1 MSFLQK
7 YWIEFAAALVLLMI
21 ITAAWLGEF
30 YQASEQVRQ
39 EVLRLHILAA
49 SDNEEDQK
57 LKLAVRDRLLKES
70 ELWFSDESNKVAAE
84 EWLQERLKDIAAIAE
99 DELKRY
105 GCDDEV
111 GVQLCR
117 AAFSTRVY
125 DTFTLPVGEYDAL
138 RIIIGEG
145 EGQNWWC
152 VLFPNLCLPS
162 SGSKDWFVE
171 LNLQVLQTTPQLEPR
186 FALLEWLQNM
196 KNS

>member
-1 MSFLQK
+1 MSFLRK
-7 YWIEFAAALVLLMI
+7 YSIEIAAVSVLLLII
-21 ITAAWLGEF
+21 ITAWLGEF

-84 EWLQERLKDIAAIAE
+84 EWLQSRLKDIAAIAE
-99 DELKRY
+99 DELKRH
-105 GCDDEV
+105 GWDDEV

-162 SGSKDWFVE
+162 SGSEDWFVE
-171 LNLQVLQTTPQLEPR
+171 HNLQVLQTTPQLEPR

>member
-84 EWLQERLKDIAAIAE
+84 EWLQGRLKDIAAIAE
-99 DELKRY
+99 DELKRH

-111 GVQLCR
+111 GVQLCH

-162 SGSKDWFVE
+162 SGSEDWFVE
-171 LNLQVLQTTPQLEPR
+171 HNLQVLQTTPQLEPR